1 VTAEHNPE
9 PAAPDTIVL
18 VHGLWVTPRSW
29 EHWIERYE
37 GRGYRV
43 LAPAYPGL
51 EVEVEA
57 LNEDPSPIEALTIP
71 GVVEHLEGIVGE
83 LENPPII
90 MGHSAGGLFTQ
101 ILLDHGYGAAG
112 VVIDS
117 APAEGVRVT
126 PVAQIRALFP
136 VLKNPANRHKAVGF
150 TKEQF
155 HNAFANTLSRE
166 DSDEAYERYHV
177 PAPGSFVWAGPL
189 ANFTP
194 GHQDTYVNFRNE
206 ERAPLLFI
214 AGGEDNIMPPAVN
227 QSNAKHYRH
236 TNSVTDYKEFPG
248 RSHYTVGQDGWE
260 EVADYALE
268 WAKEHATTRPARKEI
283 LMSSSSAPLSTP
295 EGPGSVSGAP
305 NLPAG
310 FTDTFTSRFIEANGL
325 RQHAVI
331 GGDGPPLLLV
341 HGWPENWYA
350 WRLLMPQLARDF
362 EVIAVDQR
370 GIGLTDKPQDG
381 YDTGTLAGDL
391 VALMDT
397 LGHERFAV
405 VGHDTGYFIGYALA
419 ADHPDRVDRL
429 VVAEVPG
436 PLGVNPSPPLFG
448 LPEPINNKLWHLA
461 FNRVNDEMT
470 EQLVRGRE
478 DVFFGYEFAIQGGQK
493 ALPEEVQRYYFDLYS
508 DPDVLRGSFGLYRVL
523 DTTLAQNAERKNRPL
538 TMPVLAIGGA
548 ESWGEEAGNGMK
560 PAADDVQTVVISS
573 AGHWVAEQAPEE
585 MLAALTEF
593 LAPYREDG
601 GGLR

>member
-1 VTAEHNPE
+1 MMHTEDRGAATSGGEPHDHREH
-9 PAAPDTIVL
+9 
-18 VHGLWVTPRSW
+18 PRLSRPR
-29 EHWIERYE
+29 HHRV
-37 GRGYRV
+37 GSRPLGDPPQLGALDRALRGPR
-43 LAPAYPGL
+43 LPRARPAYPGL
-51 EVEVEA
+51 EVEVES

-71 GVVEHLEGIVGE
+71 GVVEHLEGIVAA

-112 VVIDS
+112 VAIDS

-126 PVAQIRALFP
+126 PVSQIRVFFP
-136 VLKNPANRHKAVGF
+136 FLKNPANRHKAVGF

-155 HNAFANTLSRE
+155 HNSFANTLSRE
-166 DSDEAYERYHV
+166 ESDEVYERYHI

-194 GHQDTYVNFRNE
+194 GHQDTYVDFRNE

-214 AGGEDNIMPPAVN
+214 AGSEDNIMPPAVN
-227 QSNAKHYRH
+227 QSNVKHYRH
-236 TNSVTDYKEFPG
+236 VKSLTDYKEFPG

-268 WAKEHATTRPARKEI
+268 WAKEHATTRSARKEI

-305 NLPAG
+305 SLPEG
-310 FTDTFTSRFIEANGL
+310 FTDTFTSRYIDTDEL
-325 RQHAVI
+325 RLHAVT

-370 GIGLTDKPQDG
+370 GIGLTDKPRDG
-381 YDTGTLAGDL
+381 YDTGTLADDL
-391 VALMDT
+391 VALMDA

-405 VGHDTGYFIGYALA
+405 VGHDTGYFISYALA
-419 ADHPDRVDRL
+419 VDHPDRVARL

-470 EQLVRGRE
+470 EQLVRGGRTSSSATSSPSRA
-478 DVFFGYEFAIQGGQK
+478 V
-493 ALPEEVQRYYFDLYS
+493 
-508 DPDVLRGSFGLYRVL
+508 RGRCPTMSS
-523 DTTLAQNAERKNRPL
+523 DTTSTSTP
-538 TMPVLAIGGA
+538 TPT
-548 ESWGEEAGNGMK
+548 SC
-560 PAADDVQTVVISS
+560 AAVSGCTARWTPPS
-573 AGHWVAEQAPEE
+573 HR
-585 MLAALTEF
+585 T
-593 LAPYREDG
+593 
-601 GGLR
+601 